1 MSSKPRP
8 SLASLGDR
16 LAKKEPLPAPAAL
29 SEPSDITTSTATK
42 APTKDTRVQ
51 VLVRMTPAER
61 KALRRIALD
70 QDTTVQALVEEAIRD
85 LLRRHGG

>member
-16 LAKKEPLPAPAAL
+16 LAKKDPPPTAAVP
-29 SEPSDITTSTATK
+29 SEPSEAAVSTAEK
-42 APTKDTRVQ
+42 APAKDTRVQ

-61 KALRRIALD
+61 KALRRIALE
-70 QDTTVQALVEEAIRD
+70 QDTTVQALVEETIRD
-85 LLRRHGG
+85 LLRRHGS